1 MLLLRIPALREPAH
15 LVTCGYRKPLPVPA
29 RPDVSVTAVPLSPV
43 GRRVAGPCV
52 DDRDISEKAHFDILC
67 FEARDGQWS
76 RGLCKKLGL
85 VDQRPVGV
93 RTQKVVG
100 QDLVEPSDIAV
111 LDRLDVVAVE
121 RSQRVNVGLGRC
133 VCLQGTLS
141 KPPYEVVIGE
151 AACT

>member
-1 MLLLRIPALREPAH
+1 MVTGRAVCVRNWLLSTSDP
-15 LVTCGYRKPLPVPA
+15 
-29 RPDVSVTAVPLSPV
+29 S
-43 GRRVAGPCV
+43 
-52 DDRDISEKAHFDILC
+52 
-67 FEARDGQWS
+67 
-76 RGLCKKLGL
+76 
-85 VDQRPVGV
+85 GV

-151 AACT
+151 AACA